1 MDIMFRIGIL
11 CTLLAIALFSPW
23 KFALGEELDGWQAL
37 QRGDYDLAEQVWLPR
52 AERGEVEALLFL
64 GHLETMR
71 EQYSEA
77 AKWYQRAAAK
87 GNATAQTLL
96 ASQYLNGQGVAVDP
110 VRAFAWYELAA
121 KQGHANAARA
131 RDATERQMTTEEVEL
146 ASQLVEH
153 WLRDGAPAAQD

>member
-1 MDIMFRIGIL
+1 MFRIGIL
-11 CTLLAIALFSPW
+11 CTLLAIALFPPW
-23 KFALGEELDGWQAL
+23 KFTLGEELDGWQAL

-87 GNATAQTLL
+87 GNATAQTPRCRLYAHL
-96 ASQYLNGQGVAVDP
+96 ALAILSEGGVVFIFQHC
-110 VRAFAWYELAA
+110 RKIFA
-121 KQGHANAARA
+121 
-131 RDATERQMTTEEVEL
+131 
-146 ASQLVEH
+146 
-153 WLRDGAPAAQD
+153 DGS